1 MNNNRLPYYVISK
14 NLQTNELIV
23 STIKPKLNPKNLIT
37 LTEIQLNASLK
48 TGDSISAQ
56 TRYRQV
62 PFSVTVSAMIENNGL
77 ELQINEL
84 TEEPAIGQ
92 SCVLYLGDICLGGGI
107 IS

>member
-1 MNNNRLPYYVISK
+1 VN
-14 NLQTNELIV
+14 
-23 STIKPKLNPKNLIT
+23 
-37 LTEIQLNASLK
+37 
-48 TGDSISAQ
+48 SISAQ

-62 PFSVTVSAMIENNGL
+62 PFSVTVSAITKQDSL
-77 ELQINEL
+77 ELLINES